1 MSTSSTPTS
10 SSSSILLVLL
20 VLLFPFSSLCSNTS
34 SSSLI
39 PRKSGSCMLEGRCEK
54 NKQERALYQDND
66 EGRLRR
72 NSACHAESCGRRA
85 RDQHIWCENHP
96 DNAVHAHFT
105 RDKVAAT
112 ESFPKFHV
120 ERRDDVSADKIGK
133 KSTSTEDHVSSDE
146 CHPSYEIANSS
157 TWLEIMCADGSQGWQ
172 WREDRECKG
181 LHHVF
186 FQALEDVSVYF
197 CHVSGKTLGLSDDSM
212 YTIKVFKGSLSILS
226 FSTQEDCEVMQKNGL
241 HVWYGGNPEE
251 MSIKPCGSS
260 GELEGILKQ
269 RACCLHEASEHEY
282 VYDRRI
288 ESSGSRMNFTW
299 RACLFECQQDRD
311 TSSLDRSSLVQRS
324 FVETLDDITDRITD
338 GMSGAYL
345 RFLPEDVWEAY
356 QVSLESGGRNDS
368 RAEFF
373 REYAQS
379 LLLTGEGIMKAVPGF
394 DSSWKC
400 LCPPNRLFE
409 RLPLPKCCRL
419 PSLGDV
425 KFASAQAEETLAMI
439 QSISLGQRAA
449 DTGEITH
456 DFQYAFHAMGAAAIF
471 DDDRLMRFLCFVRQ
485 RGPSLFIGPPDVQ
498 LYIKHLLVGPGCT
511 FLPIQRGDVI
521 NSQTLADIHQEAM
534 RVLMLKSKDS
544 GSELRAQVVVIHA
557 GSATPVLQKR
567 ILSSSQAA
575 QLKVFSIDL
584 SEMVQTLGFD
594 NLDLDTSG
602 AGFSSS
608 SSSLVQETGIKS
620 QDLLNQLSIAT
631 KTRRKIRFLVT
642 TALVTGEDDRWSRQE
657 LYRGTFKALARLGY
671 PDPLIVEAVHG
682 GESRSFLEGYGHVVY
697 TDLNDFE
704 NQGNNEGRSMLL
716 ALQTWDVK
724 DDVMVIKLT
733 GRYSPAD
740 RRLVQL
746 VELNTHQDAIVR
758 VSMNDGLMF
767 TGCFAMR
774 KGLLQEALSAMD
786 WNQYE

>member
-1 MSTSSTPTS
+1 MLRAAGGEQGIST
-10 SSSSILLVLL
+10 
-20 VLLFPFSSLCSNTS
+20 F
-34 SSSLI
+34 
-39 PRKSGSCMLEGRCEK
+39 
-54 NKQERALYQDND
+54 
-66 EGRLRR
+66 
-72 NSACHAESCGRRA
+72 
-85 RDQHIWCENHP
+85 
-96 DNAVHAHFT
+96 VHAHFT

-356 QVSLESGGRNDS
+356 QGLE
-368 RAEFF
+368 
-373 REYAQS
+373 
-379 LLLTGEGIMKAVPGF
+379 
-394 DSSWKC
+394 
-400 LCPPNRLFE
+400 
-409 RLPLPKCCRL
+409 
-419 PSLGDV
+419 
-425 KFASAQAEETLAMI
+425 QAEETLAMI

-740 RRLVQL
+740 RRLVQ
-746 VELNTHQDAIVR
+746 

-786 WNQYE
+786 WNQYEVHRLRQICEPDDWLLERTVSFEACKVNPVAS